1 MHRAQRRTGVSPVYQ
16 SINDYLVT
24 TKLIGRVKKER
35 KIKLMGKSYKEAGV
49 DIDLANQIVKEI
61 KPLIGKTSIPGVLSG
76 IGGFGGLFS
85 LAEQKYKEPVLVSST
100 DGVGTKLKIAFTLNK
115 HNTVGIDLVAMSVND
130 IITCGAKPLFFLDYI
145 SISKLSKKVVVELI
159 KGITKGC
166 KMVGCALLGG
176 ETAEMP
182 GFYPEGEYD
191 LAGFAVGVVEKSKII
206 DGRKIKEGDS
216 VIGIA
221 SNGLHSNGFSLV
233 RKVLMEDKKYE
244 LAEKLTVLKRTLG
257 EELLQPTRIYV
268 KPVLYLLEKYKVL
281 GIAHITGG
289 GLLENIPRIL
299 PEGVSVQINQNS
311 WPKPPIF
318 PLIQK
323 EGEIS
328 DEEMYRTFNMGIGMA
343 LIIRPD
349 KTEKII
355 DELKRMNFPSY
366 LIGRV
371 VKRETKV
378 PGTFVSLF
386 EGERVND

>member
-1 MHRAQRRTGVSPVYQ
+1 
-16 SINDYLVT
+16 
-24 TKLIGRVKKER
+24 
-35 KIKLMGKSYKEAGV
+35 MGKSYKEAGV

-61 KPLIGKTSIPGVLSG
+61 KPLISKTSIPGVLGG

-85 LAEQKYKEPVLVSST
+85 LAGQKYKEPVLVSGT

-145 SISKLSKKVVVELI
+145 SISKPSKKVVVELI
-159 KGITKGC
+159 KGITEGC
-166 KMVGCALLGG
+166 KMAGCALLGG

-191 LAGFAVGVVEKSKII
+191 LAGFAVGVVERSKII

-221 SNGLHSNGFSLV
+221 SNGLHSNGFSLA
-233 RKVLMEDKKYE
+233 RKVLLEEKRYDIEKTFLSLKK
-244 LAEKLTVLKRTLG
+244 TLG
-257 EELLQPTRIYV
+257 EELLAPTRIYV
-268 KPVLYLLEKYKVL
+268 KPVLYLLEKYRIL

-299 PEGVSVQINQNS
+299 PEGVSVQINQES
-311 WPKPPIF
+311 WVKPPIF
-318 PLIQK
+318 SLIQK
-323 EGEIS
+323 EGKIS
-328 DEEMYRTFNMGIGMA
+328 DEEMYRTFNIGIGMV
-343 LIIRPD
+343 LIVIPD
-349 KTEKII
+349 KVKEII
-355 DELKRMNFPSY
+355 KVLNQMNFPSY

-378 PGTFVSLF
+378 PGTFASLF
-386 EGERVND
+386 KGEGVND

>member
-1 MHRAQRRTGVSPVYQ
+1 MT
-16 SINDYLVT
+16 
-24 TKLIGRVKKER
+24 
-35 KIKLMGKSYKEAGV
+35 KSYKEAGV

-85 LAEQKYKEPVLVSST
+85 LAEQKYKEPVLVSGT

-159 KGITKGC
+159 KGITEGC
-166 KMVGCALLGG
+166 KMAGCALLGG

-206 DGRKIKEGDS
+206 DGRKIEEGDS

-221 SNGLHSNGFSLV
+221 SNGLHSNGFSLA
-233 RKVLMEDKKYE
+233 RKVLLE
-244 LAEKLTVLKRTLG
+244 EKRYDLEKTVLSLKNTLG
-257 EELLQPTRIYV
+257 EELLAPTRIYV
-268 KPVLYLLEKYKVL
+268 KPVLYLLEKYRIL

-289 GLLENIPRIL
+289 GLLENIPRVL
-299 PEGVSVQINQNS
+299 PGGISVKINQES
-311 WPKPPIF
+311 WIEPPIF
-318 PLIQK
+318 SLIQK
-323 EGEIS
+323 EGKIS

-343 LIIRPD
+343 LIVRPD
-349 KTEKII
+349 KAEQII
-355 DELKRMNFPSY
+355 NELNQMNFPSY
-366 LIGRV
+366 PIGRV
-371 VKRETKV
+371 ERETKV
-378 PGTFVSLF
+378 PGTFVSLSKG
-386 EGERVND
+386 EGVND